1 MQVVIVESPSKAKTI
16 NKYLGSGYRVLAS
29 FGHIRDLPSKD
40 GSVDPKADFAMI
52 WELDAQ
58 SKKRVAEIAE
68 AVKSADR
75 LVLATDPDREGEAI
89 SWHLLEVLAQKKALK
104 KDLKIDRVAFNAIT
118 KSAVAEAMS
127 RPRSVDQDLVDAYLA
142 RRALDYLVGFTL
154 SPVLWRKLPGARSA
168 GRVQSVALRLICERE
183 LEIEKF
189 VAEEYWTVAAAATSE
204 GSAPFEAR
212 LSMLGGEKLKKFTL
226 NNEAAA
232 KAAKVAVEAA
242 RFAIDAIEAKPQ
254 KRNPPPPFTT
264 STLQQEAA
272 RKLGFNAQRTMRVAQ
287 SLYEGIDIGGE
298 TTGLITYMRTDG
310 VDMAGEAIADARR
323 VIETEFGKSYQPNA
337 PRAYKTK
344 AKNAQEAHECI
355 RPTSFGRLPGKF
367 RGLDDDQRRL
377 YELIWKRAMAS
388 QMSSAEL
395 EQTTIDLLS
404 SEGKVGL
411 RATGSV
417 ILFDGFL
424 KLYEEGRD
432 DDGSEEGSGVLPKVR
447 KGAPAS
453 VADVKADQHFT
464 QPPPRYSE
472 ASLVKRLEELGIG
485 RPSTYASI
493 LTTLRD
499 RGYVTMDKNRF
510 IPDSKGRVV
519 TAFLEN
525 FFKRYVEYDFTADL
539 EGSLDGISNGDIDWK
554 EFLRQFWRDF
564 STNVESV
571 GELRISDVLDALTDA
586 LAPHIFPK
594 KSDGSDP
601 RACPV
606 CGNGRLS
613 LKTGKFGA
621 FIGCTNYPDCSYR
634 RQLSANESEEGAGD
648 RVLGVDPDSA
658 LQVFLR
664 VGRFGPYVQLGEQ
677 EKGSEEK
684 PRRSSLPKGWKV
696 EDITLERALKL
707 LSLPRKVGAHPS
719 DGAPIEAGLGRF
731 GPYVKHDKTYANL
744 PSIEDVF
751 EIGLNRAVA
760 VIEEK
765 RANPRAGRGSG
776 PKPLRELGA
785 HPASG
790 DQVQVM
796 EGRYGPYIK
805 CGKVNATLPKGADPA
820 ALTMEEAVVLIAERE
835 AKGPAKKPVRK
846 GSKKASADGAEVKKP
861 AAKKSPAKKPAPKK
875 AASAKK
881 PAKKAAVG

>member
-16 NKYLGSGYRVLAS
+16 NKYLGSGFKVLAS

-40 GSVDPKADFAMI
+40 GSVDPEADFSMV
-52 WELDAQ
+52 WELDAA

-68 AVKSADR
+68 AVKGSDR
-75 LVLATDPDREGEAI
+75 LILATDPDREGEAI
-89 SWHLLEVLAQKKALK
+89 SWHLLEVLGQKKALR

-118 KSAVAEAMS
+118 KSAVAEAMQH
-127 RPRSVDQDLVDAYLA
+127 PRKVDQALVDAYLA

-189 VAEEYWTVAAAATSE
+189 TAEEYWTIAAQASSE

-212 LSMLGGEKLKKFTL
+212 LTILGGEKLKKFSL
-226 NNEAAA
+226 NNEASAI
-232 KAAKVAVEAA
+232 AA
-242 RFAIDAIEAKPQ
+242 RKIVESSSFTIDSIEAKPA

-272 RKLGFNAQRTMRVAQ
+272 RKLGFNAQRTMRIAQ
-287 SLYEGIDIGGE
+287 ALYEGVDIGGE

-323 VIETEFGKSYQPNA
+323 TIDHEFGDRYRPDA
-337 PRAYKTK
+337 PRMYKTK

-355 RPTSFGRLPGKF
+355 RPTSFSRLPGKI
-367 RGLDDDQRRL
+367 RGLDNDQHRL

-388 QMSSAEL
+388 QMQSADL
-395 EQTTIDLLS
+395 ENTTIDLLS
-404 SEGKVGL
+404 SDKKTGL

-432 DDGSEEGSGVLPKVR
+432 EPEGEDGAGVLPKVR
-447 KGAPAS
+447 QGAAAS

-464 QPPPRYSE
+464 QPPPRFSE

-510 IPDSKGRVV
+510 IPDSKGRIVV
-519 TAFLEN
+519 AFLEN

-539 EGSLDGISNGDIDWK
+539 EETLDEISNGDVDWK
-554 EFLRQFWRDF
+554 AFLREFWRDF
-564 STNVESV
+564 SANIESV
-571 GELRISDVLDALTDA
+571 GELRITNVLDALTDA

-594 KSDGSDP
+594 KEDGSDP

-606 CGNGRLS
+606 CSNGRLS

-621 FIGCTNYPDCSYR
+621 FIGCTNYPECDYR
-634 RQLSANESEEGAGD
+634 RQLSASEGEENSGD
-648 RVLGVDPDSA
+648 KVLGIDPASE

-664 VGRFGPYVQLGEQ
+664 IGRFGPYIQLGEQ
-677 EKGSEEK
+677 EKGSAEK
-684 PRRSSLPKGWKV
+684 PKRAGLPKNWKV
-696 EDITLERALKL
+696 EDITLEKALML
-707 LSLPRKVGAHPS
+707 LSLPREVGPHPA
-719 DGAPIEAGLGRF
+719 DGVMIEAGLGRF
-731 GPYVKHDKTYANL
+731 GPYLKHDKLYANL

-751 EIGLNRAVA
+751 EVGLNRAVA
-760 VIEEK
+760 IIEEK

-776 PKPLRELGA
+776 PKPLKELGA
-785 HPASG
+785 HPSRG
-790 DQVQVM
+790 EPVQIM
-796 EGRYGPYIK
+796 DGRYGPYVK
-805 CGKVNATLPKGADPA
+805 CGKTNATLPKGVDPQSM
-820 ALTMEEAVVLIAERE
+820 TMEQAVEIIVERE
-835 AKGPAKKPVRK
+835 N
-846 GSKKASADGAEVKKP
+846 KAPSKKP
-861 AAKKSPAKKPAPKK
+861 ARKAAAKKKAPEPK
-875 AASAKK
+875 AERK
-881 PAKKAAVG
+881 PAKKAAPKKKAAKKKAAS